1 MDHYVSIFTTIKRLW
16 KEIYMAETTKIDE
29 RQSATWAQEI
39 TLKALLAESASSN
52 SILESFLKVSGK
64 LSAEQIAEMEKS
76 RLEAKKNSDDASK
89 SLGKVKPNIDMSLKD
104 AFSDLRVSLRESVDT
119 IKSGFK
125 SGDVSSVMSGLSS
138 QAKNAGT
145 SMMEWGKAQPAAMRS
160 LSMFAGG
167 LTLYAGVAM
176 AMWGTMT
183 QLNAEFGKMYE
194 TGINFT
200 GGLQGMATAA
210 GNMGISTSELSSTF
224 TQFGAAVTYLGVD
237 RAAKLG
243 AQFSKLNQDTG
254 ALGMTNQQAVEALL
268 SYSDFLKS
276 TGSLHGKT
284 DAELIK
290 GSMDYARELTSI
302 SAATGRSRKEI
313 ESSTKARMKDLDAQ
327 LVLRSLPTE
336 IRNNV
341 SKSMLSLERLG
352 PEAAKGATD
361 FMTTFIAGKG
371 MSGMDP
377 AVRNLIAN
385 SGLDKT
391 FESMAEKAKRGDDIT
406 DEMDKFADVMRP
418 GSELFQN
425 MAVMA
430 KRSGAAGDMARK
442 LTEFSVSTDGTRE
455 QLDKLRQQAREE
467 LGENTSNERIEAR
480 VRELRIKQAKE
491 QEAKNAV
498 NQQAE
503 NAMSA
508 ATQTLSN
515 MFKVLAVD
523 VLEPMLPIIK
533 AFAWTITTVADLFK
547 GLADILKKAF
557 SWIPGTIKDKETGQ
571 VTGGAA
577 STIGNVTATAL
588 AGGAGYMGYRA
599 LKNRFSGGGAADA
612 AEKIAD
618 KGSKVAESAEKIKG
632 GKSGGVLRSIS
643 SGIASFGRPQVLL
656 GVVAIGGL
664 AATFYGFAKAIEVF
678 NNISWESMGK
688 AGVAMIAF
696 GAAIGVLTLAAGPL
710 ALAGPAVAVG
720 LGSMALGVGA
730 LGIALLPVAASIGI
744 VASGVGVLADG
755 LGAFGKGVGAT
766 FEGMGSMVGKA
777 TEGIGKGVGAVTDS
791 FANMRKTGIEAT
803 TDQIERLSKL
813 PSENMLS
820 SAKGI
825 EAMKV
830 ALDGFQPGIMS
841 GVSNFFGSLF
851 SSDPTAQLSKLAG
864 LGDGLTKTVTG
875 MNGFASAFDTVVNI
889 LNSRTLSANAE
900 KTFDQIKNMLGTD
913 MGGMFGGSPKIIGQ
927 VSGLADS
934 IAKLA
939 DSASKLQ
946 DNTAAKSNTPAAG
959 GISTDI
965 LNKRTMQYYDDV
977 RSANDS
983 MINLLQGLNEKLD
996 QLDRTTRDSSN
1007 TLSRSISKASPN
1019 LM

>member
-76 RLEAKKNSDDASK
+76 RTEAKKSSDDASK
-89 SLGKVKPNIDMSLKD
+89 SFGKIKPNIDMSLKD
-104 AFSDLRVSLRESVDT
+104 AFGDLRVSLRESVDT

-145 SMMEWGKAQPAAMRS
+145 SMMEWSKAQPAAMRS

-210 GNMGISTSELSSTF
+210 GNMGLSTAELSSTF
-224 TQFGAAVTYLGVD
+224 TQFGAAVTSLGVD

-243 AQFSKLNQDTG
+243 SEFTKLNRETG
-254 ALGMTNQQAVEALL
+254 NLGLTNQQAVEAMLE
-268 SYSDFLKS
+268 YSEMMRS
-276 TGSLHGKT
+276 TGMLSKMSN
-284 DAELIK
+284 E
-290 GSMDYARELTSI
+290 ELTKG
-302 SAATGRSRKEI
+302 AAAYYTELNQIAAVTGRNRKEI
-313 ESSTKARMKDLDAQ
+313 EKSIAANAKNLDFQ
-327 LVLRSLPTE
+327 VVLRSMPEEMRKNVLKSAQGFQKYGQEGAEALTKTMTGFLAGRGVAGLAPE
-336 IRNNV
+336 LRNAFTQTGLTSTLDN
-341 SKSMLSLERLG
+341 M
-352 PEAAKGATD
+352 AAKMKRGED
-361 FMTTFIAGKG
+361 IG
-371 MSGMDP
+371 DE
-377 AVRNLIAN
+377 
-385 SGLDKT
+385 LDL
-391 FESMAEKAKRGDDIT
+391 MAEKFQDPNIYKSF
-406 DEMDKFADVMRP
+406 EQFAGMP
-418 GSELFQN
+418 GP
-425 MAVMA
+425 
-430 KRSGAAGDMARK
+430 AGDMVRQITK
-442 LTEFSVSTDGTRE
+442 LANGSQNLAD
-455 QLDKLRQQAREE
+455 
-467 LGENTSNERIEAR
+467 SNAA
-480 VRELRIKQAKE
+480 LAKE
-491 QEAKNAV
+491 AEKETGQKKGNAAYDAAYERLKKKRDDATAAANARQIQADEAMKAV
-498 NQQAE
+498 
-503 NAMSA
+503 
-508 ATQTLSN
+508 TQTLSN

-523 VLEPMLPIIK
+523 LLEPMLPVIEL
-533 AFAWTITTVADLFK
+533 FAWSIESIAGLFK
-547 GLADILKKAF
+547 GLADILKTAF
-557 SWIPGTIKDKETGQ
+557 SWILPATKDAKTGQ

-577 STIGNVTATAL
+577 STAGNLTATAL
-588 AGGAGYMGYRA
+588 AGGAGYMGYKY
-599 LKNRFSGGGAADA
+599 LKGRFSGGGAADIAEA
-612 AEKIAD
+612 ATSKT
-618 KGSKVAESAEKIKG
+618 SKVAESAEKIKG
-632 GKSGGVLRSIS
+632 GKSGGILRSIS
-643 SGIASFGRPQVLL
+643 NGIASFGRPQVLL
-656 GVVAIGGL
+656 GVAAIGGL

-678 NNISWESMGK
+678 NNISWEGMGK

-710 ALAGPAVAVG
+710 AVAGPLVATGLTAMAV
-720 LGSMALGVGA
+720 GVGA

-744 VASGVGVLADG
+744 VAAGAGVLADG

-841 GVSNFFGSLF
+841 GVSNFFGNLF

-939 DSASKLQ
+939 DSAAKLQ
-946 DNTAAKSNTPAAG
+946 SNTSANTTAPTAG

-965 LNKRTMQYYDDV
+965 LNKRTMQHYDDV